1 MTIYNFNLN
10 LELIIRFASKLKRED
25 IPFLDRKSLIRTY
38 ANSLNINL
46 TNNMVNE
53 ILFI

>member
-10 LELIIRFASKLKRED
+10 LELIIRFADKLKRED
-25 IPFLDRKSLIRTY
+25 IPLVDRKSFIRTY

-46 TNNMVNE
+46 TNNMINE
-53 ILFI
+53 IVFI